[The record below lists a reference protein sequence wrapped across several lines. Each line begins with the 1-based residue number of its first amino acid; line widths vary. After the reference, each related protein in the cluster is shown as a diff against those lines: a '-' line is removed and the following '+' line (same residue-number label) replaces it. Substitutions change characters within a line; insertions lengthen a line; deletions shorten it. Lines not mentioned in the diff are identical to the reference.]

1 MMIVGLGTDIVQ
13 ISRIQKMIAD
23 YGTRFTERCF
33 TKAEIARAQNK
44 NPTDHAFAR
53 LYAAKEAALKALGT
67 GMREGLAW
75 HDMEVTHNA
84 LGAPQMVFS
93 GGASL
98 ILKEKNIKNSVLHL
112 SMSDDGDY
120 AIATLIIEMHSKHD

>member
-1 MMIVGLGTDIVQ
+1 MIVGLGTDIVQ
-13 ISRIQKMIAD
+13 ISRIAQMITQ
-23 YGTRFTERCF
+23 YGARFTERCF
-33 TKAEIARAQNK
+33 TTAEIAHATGK
-44 NPTDHAFAR
+44 TPSDHAFAR

-75 HDMEVTHNA
+75 HDFEVTHSD
-84 LGAPQMVFS
+84 LGAPIMTLS

-98 ILKEKNIKNSVLHL
+98 ILKEKNIENPILHL

-120 AIATLIIEMHSKHD
+120 AIATFIIETVK